1 MTRRPCPRQQWL
13 ASKRFSEF
21 SDIRLEL
28 LHPILQALVVTTG
41 FLRVELDPD
50 FLREVLESCGS
61 RFERSG
67 RFQSWRASPQS
78 WRAPRS

>member
-28 LHPILQALVVTTG
+28 LHRILQALVVTTG

-50 FLREVLESCGS
+50 LLREV
-61 RFERSG
+61 RATSG
-67 RFQSWRASPQS
+67 DGFWKLDLGENQCLYYAV
-78 WRAPRS
+78 